1 MVKEEVR
8 IDARVHS
15 RLIGAR
21 GRNIRKIMEQ
31 FSVDIKFPR
40 STDPDPDIV
49 TVIGAEENVLD
60 AKEHLLNLEEEY
72 MQDVDDEELREIY
85 RHISS
90 RGEDDGSSLG
100 HGRRVSGFV
109 VTGGPWERC
118 APDTASTSEFPSFAG
133 GEEAPQSVASP
144 SGAWGPHC

>member
-60 AKEHLLNLEEEY
+60 AREHLLNLEEEY
-72 MQDVDDEELREIY
+72 VSYFSVFLLDILIPSTVPA
-85 RHISS
+85 
-90 RGEDDGSSLG
+90 GSHLLLS
-100 HGRRVSGFV
+100 VK
-109 VTGGPWERC
+109 
-118 APDTASTSEFPSFAG
+118 TASCRVVNTYMLK
-133 GEEAPQSVASP
+133 
-144 SGAWGPHC
+144 